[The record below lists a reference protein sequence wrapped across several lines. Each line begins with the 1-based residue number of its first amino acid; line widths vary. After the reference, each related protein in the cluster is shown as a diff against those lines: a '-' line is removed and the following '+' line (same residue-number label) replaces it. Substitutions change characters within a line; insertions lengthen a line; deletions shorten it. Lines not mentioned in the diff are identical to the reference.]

1 MNGGIC
7 CCCRRQTTET
17 TVLMEWV
24 VQIAMEASSLM
35 SPSLILA
42 TPRLKLWKLLLHWL
56 KVLFSFP
63 AAFSLHPMTVVGGRS
78 SDPTLYRVG
87 SFVINECEWLF
98 CYCIQSLSL
107 SVYGWKKLC
116 LFFFLNTNNKARK
129 SLTCFH
135 CGTCLLLTTPAV
147 SASI

>member
-63 AAFSLHPMTVVGGRS
+63 VYIPDLHPMTFVGGRS

-98 CYCIQSLSL
+98 CYCIQFLSL
-107 SVYGWKKLC
+107 CVWMAKLYLFLKK
-116 LFFFLNTNNKARK
+116 NTNNAARK

-135 CGTCLLLTTPAV
+135 CGTWLLLTTPAV
-147 SASI
+147 AASI